1 MDTAEIL
8 SLTYKGNLLADNEQ
22 VFAELNLSDDSVDD
36 REELWR
42 RFEEDGYLFLPGFL
56 DKDEVLAARTEVMQR
71 LWDAGVL
78 DKNHLMIDGIAVP
91 DKEFN
96 GAATGPFMP
105 LLAKNNPPLEKVL
118 YSGPM
123 MRFYDFF
130 LGGRATHFDYT
141 WFRTKSPGP
150 NATQPH
156 YDVVYMGRGTR
167 QLYTSWTPFGDVPY
181 EMGGLMVLEGSHQ
194 YAELKA
200 GYGQTD
206 VDMFCAN
213 ESPEAEG
220 LVATARRE
228 GRELTGEERG
238 QIRWNSSGAYA
249 HDVIAVREELAGRWL
264 TAEYELGDLLV
275 FCMYLLHASSDNQ
288 TDRIRLSSDSR
299 YQLASEPMDE
309 RWIGDDPPAHG
320 IRAKRGMVC

>member
-1 MDTAEIL
+1 MATEAVPQ
-8 SLTYKGNLLADNEQ
+8 LTYGGKPIDMEQ
-22 VFAELNLSDDSVDD
+22 VGPLHRSDDVAGD
-36 REELWR
+36 RDELWR
-42 RFEEDGYLFLPGFL
+42 RMGEDGYLFLPGYL
-56 DKDEVLAARTEVMQR
+56 DRDEVLAARAELCDR
-71 LWDAGVL
+71 LEKAGVL
-78 DKNHLMIDGIAVP
+78 DLDYPALEGVIATGEKINP
-91 DKEFN
+91 
-96 GAATGPFMP
+96 AATGPFMP
-105 LLAKNNPPLEKVL
+105 VLARDNPPLDRVI
-118 YSGPM
+118 YDGAM
-123 MRFYDFF
+123 MRFYELF
-130 LGGRATHFDYT
+130 LGGAVRHYDYT
-141 WFRTKSPGP
+141 WFRAKQPGT
-150 NATQPH
+150 NTATTPH
-156 YDVVYMGRGTR
+156 CDIVYMGRGTNE
-167 QLYTSWTPFGDVPY
+167 LYTSWTPFGDVPY

-194 YAELKA
+194 NAELKA

-249 HDVIAVREELAGRWL
+249 HDAIAVREELAGRWL
-264 TAEYELGDLLV
+264 TAEYELGDLLI

-299 YQLASEPMDE
+299 YQLASEPVDE